1 MELRFG
7 VNPLRS
13 DPKKE
18 NSKIIL
24 KKDSLGLERLSKVP
38 GRFSFRI
45 PKISPTK
52 SEVAAWAARA
62 RQQRSLSAGEAPGN
76 PRPWVAKNQETH
88 RIALDTSRV
97 SPPKLTC
104 DSTTLSAPKLASEI
118 QKWTQEA
125 SRLAQE
131 DFILPR
137 ANNHFKAPRL
147 SIENP
152 KISKTDCK
160 QVKNVE
166 TPKLS
171 TETTKP
177 TFDYPKL
184 SLNSPKLSN
193 DTLKLSLD
201 KPKRSFDS
209 LRLSLET
216 PRLPLPSQSQ
226 STPRLTALT
235 RSLHSLQIPAY
246 FRRLPAQHNNNS
258 KFTGQQNNNIK
269 LSCQQ
274 DNIKLPNQLNN
285 NNNIS
290 SKTELLIHEAG
301 DQNRNQAQNQDQCHD
316 QKQMQE
322 QDQKQKQDEK
332 QDNSQESDED
342 LVALHMTVGEAPRLY
357 GSILKLPGHI
367 KKRGTIKH
375 VEFPE
380 NLVDQEASAREF

>member
-1 MELRFG
+1 M
-7 VNPLRS
+7 NPLRS

-18 NSKIIL
+18 NSKIIQ
-24 KKDSLGLERLSKVP
+24 KTDSLGLERLSKVP

-62 RQQRSLSAGEAPGN
+62 RQQRSFSAGEAPGN

-118 QKWTQEA
+118 QKWTQET

-137 ANNHFKAPRL
+137 ANNHVKAPRL
-147 SIENP
+147 VIENP

-160 QVKNVE
+160 QVRNVE

-177 TFDYPKL
+177 TIDCPKL
-184 SLNSPKLSN
+184 SLDSPTLSN
-193 DTLKLSLD
+193 GTLKLSLD
-201 KPKRSFDS
+201 KPKLSFDN

-216 PRLPLPSQSQ
+216 PCLPLASQSN
-226 STPRLTALT
+226 SPPRLTALT

-246 FRRLPAQHNNNS
+246 FRRLPSQRNNN
-258 KFTGQQNNNIK
+258 QNS
-269 LSCQQ
+269 L
-274 DNIKLPNQLNN
+274 
-285 NNNIS
+285 
-290 SKTELLIHEAG
+290 A
-301 DQNRNQAQNQDQCHD
+301 
-316 QKQMQE
+316 
-322 QDQKQKQDEK
+322 
-332 QDNSQESDED
+332 
-342 LVALHMTVGEAPRLY
+342 
-357 GSILKLPGHI
+357 
-367 KKRGTIKH
+367 
-375 VEFPE
+375 
-380 NLVDQEASAREF
+380 EASWSTRFSGNSTCLMVPLFLTCPGSFRMEPYNRGASPMVIWRATRSWSES